1 MDTSENPENIK
12 MRGLRVSN
20 NEIEKLLVQ
29 NEAE

>member
-1 MDTSENPENIK
+1 MDTSRNPEIMK
-12 MRGLRVSN
+12 MILFSQ